1 MKEPFVVTTEQLT
14 EKAKLINDMQLQ
26 SYISS
31 LSSTDRDALIA
42 GNINNAIQNVATS
55 KNNSYNDMIDQ
66 LTGADN
72 SITSAAYYIAR
83 TQDLTDASEDID
95 ELTLSQLTASSINAG
110 VTQRQKEI
118 NEWSNLNKLDTL
130 YFLQVLFIS
139 LSLTGFLAFLL
150 SNGSIS
156 SSLFT
161 FVSYIIGILAV
172 IILLLRWRYT
182 SVERDARY
190 WHKARFPMEDVKKV
204 NTGKCKT
211 GWLW

>member
-1 MKEPFVVTTEQLT
+1 MKEPFVISPGELT
-14 EKAKLINDMQLQ
+14 NKALLINDMQLH

-31 LSSTDRDALIA
+31 LSDTQKQDLVT
-42 GNINNAIQNVATS
+42 GNIANAISSVENSKTS
-55 KNNSYNDMIDQ
+55 TYDNMIDQ

-72 SITSAAYYIAR
+72 SITSAAYYISR
-83 TQDLTDASEDID
+83 TQDLATATEDID
-95 ELTLSQLTASSINAG
+95 KLTLSQLTASSINNG
-110 VTQRQKEI
+110 LTKRQKEI

-156 SSLFT
+156 ESLFT

-182 SVERDARY
+182 AVARDSRY
-190 WHKARFPMEDVKKV
+190 WHKSRFPKEDVVKTS
-204 NTGKCKT
+204 TGKCKT